1 MKTKCLTKFIALACL
16 CMLFSACDD
25 DDSDPVIIDKSY
37 ISINFADFT
46 VTNVTTR
53 EQAVNEGIVIIGE
66 SNSLK
71 VRKGDVLRL
80 SYNPPAEYK
89 DFSWT
94 VEYALFDE
102 TFTVNQP
109 YTMEYTVK
117 DVPEGEYYVTCAGS
131 VNDDNVEGHD
141 TGNVTLRVVNK

>member
-1 MKTKCLTKFIALACL
+1 MA
-16 CMLFSACDD
+16 
-25 DDSDPVIIDKSY
+25 
-37 ISINFADFT
+37 
-46 VTNVTTR
+46 
-53 EQAVNEGIVIIGE
+53 NEGIVIGE

-141 TGNVTLRVVNK
+141 TGNVTLRVVNE